1 VTRPAPR
8 RPVGRRRARPPSP
21 PDGRGAAG
29 GGSGWALPRHPGDA
43 VRVVLAGGTLVIT
56 AVFVHRERVAI
67 TEADLF
73 RLLNDLPDAWI
84 GLLWPVMQMGN
95 ILAVPVAAAGALA
108 YRRFR
113 LAAEICIAGG
123 GVWLLAKVIKTV
135 IVRPRP
141 AVLLA
146 GVHVRGAPAGGSGYL
161 SGHAAVAVAL
171 ATLLSPYVGRRSRRV
186 LWALAG
192 VVCVSRL
199 YVGAHLPLD
208 VLGGAALG
216 WGVGALTHLLLGA
229 PTGRP
234 SVRGLR
240 RALAERGYA
249 IADLTA
255 VDLDARRSAPF
266 VADTVDGRRL
276 FLKVVPR
283 ERRDVDVLY
292 RMWLALTGGRK
303 PSGRPPR
310 GGGTPVEQ
318 VGREAAMGQL
328 AKAAG
333 VRVPEVLS
341 VGGYGNGT
349 GLLVHPWVDARS
361 IAVAGCGETGNGVGD
376 GGNLARD
383 AWRQVSRLR
392 AVGLAHRALS
402 PENVLVDAQRRV
414 WLVDF
419 DEAVAPADATDLDAD
434 LDAMR
439 DTLAAAV
446 GAEVTAAAARSV
458 FGGDVGFLAQMS

>member
-1 VTRPAPR
+1 
-8 RPVGRRRARPPSP
+8 
-21 PDGRGAAG
+21 
-29 GGSGWALPRHPGDA
+29 
-43 VRVVLAGGTLVIT
+43 
-56 AVFVHRERVAI
+56 
-67 TEADLF
+67 
-73 RLLNDLPDAWI
+73 
-84 GLLWPVMQMGN
+84 M
-95 ILAVPVAAAGALA
+95 
-108 YRRFR
+108 
-113 LAAEICIAGG
+113 
-123 GVWLLAKVIKTV
+123 
-135 IVRPRP
+135 
-141 AVLLA
+141 
-146 GVHVRGAPAGGSGYL
+146 
-161 SGHAAVAVAL
+161 
-171 ATLLSPYVGRRSRRV
+171 
-186 LWALAG
+186 
-192 VVCVSRL
+192 
-199 YVGAHLPLD
+199 GAHLPLD

-419 DEAVAPADATDLDAD
+419 DEAVAPAGATD